1 METKVSGATVDALAE
16 RTVST
21 VDRAAQSAHEAIDR
35 LAAKAG
41 PAVEK
46 VRSSANSAA
55 ETLKARADQFG
66 ELEEEWIEATRG
78 YVRENPLTA
87 VAIGV
92 LAGVVLSKLASS
104 SR

>member
-1 METKVSGATVDALAE
+1 METNSPAGTADAVAE
-16 RTVST
+16 RTLGT
-21 VDRAAQSAHEAIDR
+21 VDRAAQTAHEAIDK

-46 VRSSANSAA
+46 LRSTYSTAG
-55 ETLKARADQFG
+55 ETLRNKADRFG
-66 ELEEEWIEATRG
+66 ELEDEWVESARG

-87 VAIGV
+87 IAVAV
-92 LAGVVLSKLASS
+92 LAGIVISKLTSS